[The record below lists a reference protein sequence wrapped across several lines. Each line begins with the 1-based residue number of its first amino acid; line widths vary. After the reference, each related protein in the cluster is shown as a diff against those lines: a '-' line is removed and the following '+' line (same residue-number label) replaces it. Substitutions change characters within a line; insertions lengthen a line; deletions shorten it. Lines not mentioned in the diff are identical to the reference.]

1 MIIVDGFFIA
11 GTIICAAAVLL
22 GLIATAIRT
31 YPDDY
36 ALIATAVTELFLVVY
51 GIAAAIRQ
59 AGGEVITGEVWE
71 FWGYLITALII
82 PPIAFFWA
90 ISDKSRWAN
99 AVLTASGLI
108 VFVML
113 FRMEQIWD
121 AGALV

>member
-11 GTIICAAAVLL
+11 GAIICGVAALL
-22 GLIATAIRT
+22 GLVATVIRRH
-31 YPDDY
+31 PDDY
-36 ALIATAVTELFLVVY
+36 ALIATALTEVYLVVY
-51 GIAAAIRQ
+51 GIAAGIRQ
-59 AGGEVITGEVWE
+59 AGGETVTGELWE

-99 AVLTASGLI
+99 AVLTASALI
-108 VFVML
+108 VFVMV

>member
-1 MIIVDGFFIA
+1 VIIVDGFFIA
-11 GTIICAAAVLL
+11 GAIICCLAVLL
-22 GLIATAIRT
+22 GLVAIIIRT

-36 ALIATAVTELFLVVY
+36 ALIATALTEVFLVVY
-51 GIAAAIRQ
+51 GISAAIRQ
-59 AGGEVITGEVWE
+59 LGGQPITGEVWE
-71 FWGYLITALII
+71 FWGYLITALLI

-90 ISDKSRWAN
+90 VSDKSRWAN
-99 AVLTASGLI
+99 AVLTANGLI